1 MRDNKILRPEYIFE
15 QYVSNLFNKSGYQ
28 IVNEADM
35 KEVKSNL
42 PSRRADIIAKKEEKI
57 YCIEVKFSTISE
69 KTIEQVYSYISGTD
83 MIPVIVTAFEV
94 KEEEKSIYKN
104 KYPELEIIDISN
116 LLYVVKDTDK
126 LKYELISILPF
137 SVEDISPQ

>member
-1 MRDNKILRPEYIFE
+1 
-15 QYVSNLFNKSGYQ
+15 
-28 IVNEADM
+28 
-35 KEVKSNL
+35 
-42 PSRRADIIAKKEEKI
+42 KKEEKI

-116 LLYVVKDTDK
+116 LLYFVKDTDK

-137 SVEDISPQ
+137 SVEDISPQKSFIDIDFLQHNN

>member
-1 MRDNKILRPEYIFE
+1 
-15 QYVSNLFNKSGYQ
+15 
-28 IVNEADM
+28 
-35 KEVKSNL
+35 
-42 PSRRADIIAKKEEKI
+42 
-57 YCIEVKFSTISE
+57 
-69 KTIEQVYSYISGTD
+69 

-137 SVEDISPQ
+137 SVEDISPQKPFVDIDLLQHNNYIESLIKELDLCKSGKKFLVPMKMFVIGY

>member
-104 KYPELEIIDISN
+104 KYPELEI
-116 LLYVVKDTDK
+116 
-126 LKYELISILPF
+126 
-137 SVEDISPQ
+137 